1 MAFADLPS
9 QAAWRHHTARSGFE
23 ATFFVVGDAGRRL
36 VGRTVAVED
45 DVAWDVGYAIELDDR
60 WRTRSALVRSRTAGG
75 ERALRLDA
83 DGSGQW
89 RVDGVAV
96 PALDGCLDVDL
107 ESSAC
112 TNTLPIHRLA
122 LASGDAAAAPAA
134 FVRAPDLAVERL
146 DQDYRRC
153 PDDGGGRAASDL
165 GQRYDYSAPAFSV
178 AVRLVF
184 DASGLVVDYPGLAT
198 RSL

>member
-23 ATFFVVGDAGRRL
+23 ATFFVVGGADRRV

-45 DVAWDVGYAIELDDR
+45 GVAWTVGYDIALDDR

-75 ERALRLDA
+75 ERSVRLDA
-83 DGSGQW
+83 DGAGQW
-89 RVDGVAV
+89 RVDGVAS
-96 PALDGCLDVDL
+96 PALAGCLDVDL
-107 ESSAC
+107 EASAC
-112 TNTLPIHRLA
+112 TNTLPIHRLV
-122 LASGDAAAAPAA
+122 LAVGDAAAAPAA

-153 PDDGGGRAASDL
+153 PDDGGPGASDL
-165 GQRYDYSAPAFSV
+165 GQRYDYHAPAFSV

-184 DASGLVVDYPGLAT
+184 DAAGLVVDYPGLAT
-198 RSL
+198 RTL